1 MKIIFD
7 FEDGN
12 KREYT
17 INEAFENLLRS
28 GERII
33 IETCHPRYGEVLI
46 IQQKKCR
53 RKS

>member
-12 KREYT
+12 KREY
-17 INEAFENLLRS
+17 IVNGYFENLLRS
-28 GERII
+28 GKRII

-46 IQQKKCR
+46 IQQKKR
-53 RKS
+53 GRKS